1 MDKDQKHIPFAVIV
15 AATNGDET
23 AIQEILNFYDG
34 YISKLSLRKLY
45 DEYGNV
51 YMVVDSEL
59 KGRIQVVDFHRLAN
73 TVGSSLTTE

>member
-1 MDKDQKHIPFAVIV
+1 MENNTKRIPFAVIV

-23 AIQEILNFYDG
+23 AIQEILNFYDS

-59 KGRIQVVDFHRLAN
+59 KGRIQAAVMDMIANFETIVV
-73 TVGSSLTTE
+73 

>member
-1 MDKDQKHIPFAVIV
+1 MDNNQKHIPFAVIV

-23 AIQEILNFYDG
+23 AIQEILNFYDS

-59 KGRIQVVDFHRLAN
+59 KGRIQAAVMDMIANFEIIVV
-73 TVGSSLTTE
+73 

>member
-1 MDKDQKHIPFAVIV
+1 MDKDQKNIPFAAIV
-15 AATNGDET
+15 AATNGDEA
-23 AIQEILNFYDG
+23 AIQEILDFYDG

-59 KGRIQVVDFHRLAN
+59 KGRIQAAVMDMIANFEIVVI
-73 TVGSSLTTE
+73 

>member
-1 MDKDQKHIPFAVIV
+1 MDKDQKNIPFAVIV

-23 AIQEILNFYDG
+23 PIQEILDFYDG

-59 KGRIQVVDFHRLAN
+59 KGRIQAAVMDMIANFEIVVI
-73 TVGSSLTTE
+73 

>member
-1 MDKDQKHIPFAVIV
+1 MESNTKRIPFAVIV
-15 AATNGDET
+15 AATNGDEA

-59 KGRIQVVDFHRLAN
+59 KGRIQAAVMDMIANFEIIVV
-73 TVGSSLTTE
+73 

>member
-1 MDKDQKHIPFAVIV
+1 MDKDQKNIPFAVIV
-15 AATNGDET
+15 ESTNGDEA
-23 AIQEILNFYDG
+23 AIQEILDFYDG

-59 KGRIQVVDFHRLAN
+59 KGRIQAAVMDMIANFEIVVI
-73 TVGSSLTTE
+73 